1 MNKIKILFI
10 LILFSQFSFSQSRII
25 YGSVFDDTGYPLPG
39 ANIVIEGTKTY
50 TQTDFDGCFS
60 IKVNS
65 DQFLV
70 FTYMGFISQRL
81 SASKND
87 IDVILQTDHSVKN
100 DCIIPSLPVKKEK
113 FRGAI
118 TRISAEEIK
127 QQ

>member
-1 MNKIKILFI
+1 MKKIKILFI

-39 ANIVIEGTKTY
+39 ASIAIEGTKIY

-60 IKVNS
+60 IKVNP

-70 FTYMGFISQRL
+70 FTYLGFISQRI

-87 IDVILQTDHSVKN
+87 VDVILQAGNSLEKN
-100 DCIIPSLPVKKEK
+100 SEIPSLPVKKEK
-113 FRGAI
+113 FRNAI
-118 TRISAEEIK
+118 LHISAEEINQK
-127 QQ
+127 